1 MLRVAFGIVVGVYL
15 AQNYNVPNAKT
26 YLEFMLRYCK
36 EIESNHG
43 AKGKK

>member
-26 YLEFMLRYCK
+26 YLEAMLKYCK
-36 EIESNHG
+36 EIEGNLG
-43 AKGKK
+43 GKDRE